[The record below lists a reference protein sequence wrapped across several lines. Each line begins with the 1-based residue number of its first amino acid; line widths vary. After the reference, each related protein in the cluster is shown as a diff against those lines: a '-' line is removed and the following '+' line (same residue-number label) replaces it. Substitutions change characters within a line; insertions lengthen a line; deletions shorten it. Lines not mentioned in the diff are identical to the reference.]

1 MKHTQKKKD
10 RKTEVEVG
18 IPDVDPA
25 RRVID
30 LTAADLIEIVDAR
43 LALFL
48 SGGAPTAS
56 NDDTLLDRAGA
67 AKYLKIS
74 LTKLDLLCRA
84 ESDPL
89 PFSLVGD
96 SRRFDR
102 EQLRSWALRQ
112 GATK

>member
-1 MKHTQKKKD
+1 MKTTHKKPE
-10 RKTEVEVG
+10 RKTEVDIG
-18 IPDVDPA
+18 TPDVDPT

-48 SGGAPTAS
+48 GGGAQAAS
-56 NDDTLLDRAGA
+56 NDDTLLDRTGA
-67 AKYLKIS
+67 AKYLRIS

-84 ESDPL
+84 ESDPV
-89 PFSLVGD
+89 PFTLVDD

-102 EQLRSWALRQ
+102 DALKSWALRQ
-112 GATK
+112 GAAK